1 MTPVTVENRPGL
13 QAIAYRVGTHAT
25 FKHSMLARLA
35 THDHP
40 ALAELRTRED
50 DDFTIALLD
59 AWALTADVLTFY
71 QERIATESYLR
82 TATEQLSV
90 RELARLIGYQPA
102 PGVAAQ
108 TYLAFKL
115 DTTEGAPKSVSLDP
129 LDHKIKVQSVPGPD
143 EKPQTF
149 ETVETVELHP
159 EWNDLRPRLTQAQ
172 DISPT
177 NLNIVDLYLEGTST
191 GLQSGDAILIIGDER
206 MAGDS
211 LQWSVRFLLTVAVDS
226 KHDRTHVTWA
236 DPLNPS
242 KTPATGVRVFALGQR
257 AALFGHNAPD
267 PRLVKAPDSL
277 ATGGEW
283 KDFAPP
289 ADRIELDAIYP
300 RIMPGNWLFLTKP
313 STGGSADFW
322 LFRAVTASTVSRAA
336 YALSGKFTQIYTD
349 DTGKLATFT
358 RRDTMVFAQTAELS
372 LGGAPITTNV
382 DGSSVELG
390 ARVNDLSAP
399 RTVAVSGK
407 ESVEGPTVN
416 EVAEVIQVE
425 QLNGGTLLHFKYA
438 LTHSYF
444 RESVTIN
451 ANVALATHGE
461 TVREVLGGGDPT
473 QPFQHLPLK
482 QAPLTYIHAHTPSGS
497 QSTLEIRVND
507 LLWHEVPTL
516 YGHGANERIY
526 VTERQEDGPPIPVF
540 GDGVT
545 GARLPRGADNVRARY
560 RKGIGLVGRVKA
572 GQLTTLLTRPL
583 GVKEVANPTPA
594 SGADD
599 PDSLAAAKQ
608 NAPLTVLT
616 LDRVVSLQDYEDY
629 ARSFPG
635 LAKALAT
642 WTWQDLTR
650 TVFLT
655 IAGPDGETPDNKL
668 IDDLTTALRSY
679 GDPHVQ
685 FTVLPYRPATFRIT
699 ARVQID
705 SDHLVDKVL
714 TAVTDQVTAVFSFE
728 TRRFAQP
735 VEKSEVIAAI
745 QSAPGVVAVDLDAL
759 YRSGNPV
766 DLNDRLPAALP
777 DATHGAELLIADLQ
791 SDDVDSMT

>member
-1 MTPVTVENRPGL
+1 VGPDFNY
-13 QAIAYRVGTHAT
+13 QA
-25 FKHSMLARLA
+25 
-35 THDHP
+35 
-40 ALAELRTRED
+40 
-50 DDFTIALLD
+50 
-59 AWALTADVLTFY
+59 
-71 QERIATESYLR
+71 
-82 TATEQLSV
+82 V
-90 RELARLIGYQPA
+90 RYIGGA
-102 PGVAAQ
+102 PGAWPNAQVIAADFDGDGK
-108 TYLAFKL
+108 TDLLVFRPSDGAFAKWYS
-115 DTTEGAPKSVSLDP
+115 DGSVGPDFNYQAVRYIGGAPGAWPNAQVIAADFVGDGKTDLLV
-129 LDHKIKVQSVPGPD
+129 
-143 EKPQTF
+143 F
-149 ETVETVELHP
+149 HP
-159 EWNDLRPRLTQAQ
+159 SDGAFAKWY
-172 DISPT
+172 S
-177 NLNIVDLYLEGTST
+177 
-191 GLQSGDAILIIGDER
+191 DAI
-206 MAGDS
+206 
-211 LQWSVRFLLTVAVDS
+211 
-226 KHDRTHVTWA
+226 
-236 DPLNPS
+236 
-242 KTPATGVRVFALGQR
+242 
-257 AALFGHNAPD
+257 PD
-267 PRLVKAPDSL
+267 PC
-277 ATGGEW
+277 
-283 KDFAPP
+283 
-289 ADRIELDAIYP
+289 
-300 RIMPGNWLFLTKP
+300 
-313 STGGSADFW
+313 
-322 LFRAVTASTVSRAA
+322 LFRAVTVSTASRAA
-336 YALSGKFTQIYTD
+336 YALSGKFTQVFPD
-349 DTGKLATFT
+349 DPAKLSKFT
-358 RRDTMVFAQTAELS
+358 RRGTTVFAQTAELK
-372 LGGAPITTNV
+372 LAQAPITTNV
-382 DGSSVELG
+382 DGASVELG
-390 ARVNDLSAP
+390 APMNGLSAP
-399 RTVAVSGK
+399 RRVAVSGK
-407 ESVEGPTVN
+407 EGEEGPVLH
-416 EVAEVIQVE
+416 EVAEVIQFEDLTVR
-425 QLNGGTLLHFKYA
+425 TKLHLKVPLA
-438 LTHSYF
+438 RSYV

-451 ANVALATHGE
+451 ANVAVATHGE

-482 QAPLTYIHAHTPSGS
+482 QAPLTYIHARTPSGS

-545 GARLPRGADNVRARY
+545 GARLPRGANNVRARY

-791 SDDVDSMT
+791 SGDVDSMT